1 MFFLFKRGL
10 SFGRQPPPMVHL
22 SGGLLLNG
30 ILCIIFGLAI
40 LAAPDL
46 LAFIVAIFL
55 IIIGLSLLG
64 AWYKVKQTAK
74 KWS

>member
-10 SFGRQPPPMVHL
+10 HFGRQPPPIVHL

-30 ILCIIFGLAI
+30 ILCVLFGLAI
-40 LAAPDL
+40 FAAPDL

-55 IIIGLSLLG
+55 IIIGVSLLT
-64 AWYKVKQTAK
+64 AWWKVKQSAK
-74 KWS
+74 NWK